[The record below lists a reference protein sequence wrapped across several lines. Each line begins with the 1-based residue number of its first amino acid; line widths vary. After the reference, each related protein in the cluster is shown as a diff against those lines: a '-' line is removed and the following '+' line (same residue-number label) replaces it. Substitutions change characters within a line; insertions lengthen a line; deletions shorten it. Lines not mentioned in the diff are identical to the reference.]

1 MGRQN
6 RFRSWRGRRG
16 YPPWWYPE
24 VNIPPPPYEDFYDF
38 PGRGPYPYPR
48 LSREDEL
55 KMLEEEEMML
65 EEELEALRKRKEELK
80 KEVK

>member
-6 RFRSWRGRRG
+6 RYRFWRDRRC

-24 VNIPPPPYEDFYDF
+24 VNIPPPPYEDFYDG
-38 PGRGPYPYPR
+38 PRRGPIPYPKF
-48 LSREDEL
+48 SAEDEL
-55 KMLEEEEMML
+55 KMLEEEEIML
-65 EEELEALRKRKEELK
+65 EEELEAIRKRKEELK